1 MIVTLSDGQPAEL
14 LRLLPWE
21 FDDLRAAHLGDGF
34 SFLYRFKVA
43 QPSGRV
49 VDDWIDTSEII
60 TEPTPPDVSP
70 EDDPA
75 PWIDYRYQSDAW
87 EWKQN
92 EITPRLKAFEK
103 ARRSHVITQQPPEIR
118 DRLKTAGDY
127 ALVIA
132 NAPIPEVT
140 ISIIADIAQRRFRF
154 RFDGLGLIEAMER
167 YGLIKGGDSSD
178 DGYDLCRSWEYDCMR
193 AWRMMPAEYA
203 AIPLPERAAME
214 WAMQRQD
221 IWQGLNSERD
231 RMRRGL

>member
-1 MIVTLSDGQPAEL
+1 MPAGCLSAPSEFVAGQAKICQAL
-14 LRLLPWE
+14 T
-21 FDDLRAAHLGDGF
+21 DA
-34 SFLYRFKVA
+34 
-43 QPSGRV
+43 V
-49 VDDWIDTSEII
+49 VHG
-60 TEPTPPDVSP
+60 
-70 EDDPA
+70 
-75 PWIDYRYQSDAW
+75 
-87 EWKQN
+87 
-92 EITPRLKAFEK
+92 LKWLQ
-103 ARRSHVITQQPPEIR
+103 ITQQPPEIR

-203 AIPLPERAAME
+203 AIPLTERAAMV
-214 WAMQRQD
+214 WSMQRSD

-231 RMRRGL
+231 RMRRGR